1 MIIVNFW
8 SDAEAKPLLAW
19 GCLPAISILV
29 SRKTVVSSTAATEAV
44 VFGAL
49 LLLVA
54 SDDDVVACFLEDEG
68 LLDPLEEAVEE
79 LLDNVGGGGP
89 DDFSILFSLV
99 TQCDGAVF
107 NGDGL
112 RGSRVE

>member
-1 MIIVNFW
+1 MV
-8 SDAEAKPLLAW
+8 
-19 GCLPAISILV
+19 
-29 SRKTVVSSTAATEAV
+29 TSSSVTPVEAV
-44 VFGAL
+44 GGGGGAL

-54 SDDDVVACFLEDEG
+54 SDDDDVVVVGACFLEDEG

-99 TQCDGAVF
+99 VGAGGKAAF
-107 NGDGL
+107 NGL